1 MATALVTGSAGFIG
15 RHFETALREQ
25 GWNVHGLDIAHGE
38 DARDLFRYGTPVSYD
53 LVVHAAAVVGGRQI
67 IDNDPLAQA
76 VNFELD
82 AGLFAWAA
90 RARPRRVLYFSSSAA
105 YPVELQ
111 DGSARGTRR
120 SLKEA
125 DIDLGKPALPDQLY
139 GWAKLTGER
148 LAAYARAKG
157 VGVTVVRPF
166 SGYGPDQ
173 DSSYPFPAFID
184 RALAKEDPFLI
195 WGDGQQV
202 RDFIHVADIV
212 RVSLE
217 LVQAD
222 DNGPV
227 NLCSGAGTSME
238 ELARLVYR
246 QAGYDPKIEF
256 VPSAPSGVPY
266 RVGDDTRAY
275 AWRRGHVPLVIGV
288 NEALQYRRGPL

>member
-15 RHFETALREQ
+15 RHFEAALREQ
-25 GWNVHGLDIAHGE
+25 GWNVRGLDIAYGD
-38 DARDLFRYGTPVSYD
+38 DARDLFRYGSPVDYD
-53 LVVHAAAVVGGRQI
+53 LVVHAAAEVGGRQT
-67 IDNDPLAQA
+67 IDNDPLVQA

-105 YPVELQ
+105 YPVGLQ

-120 SLKEA
+120 SLKET
-125 DIDLGKPALPDQLY
+125 DIDLGRPELPDQLY

-148 LAAYARAKG
+148 LAALARAKG
-157 VGVTVVRPF
+157 LGVTVVRPF

-173 DSSYPFPAFID
+173 DGSYPFPAFID
-184 RALAKEDPFLI
+184 RALAEEDPFLI

-202 RDFIHVADIV
+202 RDFIHVDDIV
-212 RVSLE
+212 RICME

-222 DNGPV
+222 HNGPV
-227 NLCSGAGTSME
+227 NLCSGTGTSME
-238 ELARLVYR
+238 ELARLVHQ

-256 VPSAPSGVPY
+256 VPSAPSGVAY

-275 AWRRGHVPLVIGV
+275 AWRRGHVSLSDGV
-288 NEALQYRRGPL
+288 NQALQYRRGLM

>member
-15 RHFETALREQ
+15 RHFETALKEQ
-25 GWNVHGLDIAHGE
+25 GWNVRGVDIAYGD
-38 DARDLFRYGTPVSYD
+38 DARDLFRYGTPVDYD
-53 LVVHAAAVVGGRQI
+53 LVVHAAAVVGGRQV

-82 AGLFAWAA
+82 AAMFAWAA

-105 YPVELQ
+105 YPVDLQ
-111 DGSARGTRR
+111 DGGARALRR
-120 SLKEA
+120 GLKEA
-125 DIDLGKPALPDQLY
+125 DIDLDKPLLPDQLY

-148 LAAYARAKG
+148 LAAHARAKG
-157 VGVTVVRPF
+157 LGVTVVRPF

-173 DSSYPFPAFID
+173 DPCYPFPAFVD

-202 RDFIHVADIV
+202 RDFIHVDDIV
-212 RVSLE
+212 RISLE
-217 LVQAD
+217 LVQTD
-222 DNGPV
+222 HNGPV
-227 NLCSGAGTSME
+227 NLCSGTGTSME
-238 ELARLVYR
+238 ELARLVHL

-266 RVGDDTRAY
+266 RVGDDTKAY
-275 AWRRGHVPLVIGV
+275 GWRGGRVSLADGV
-288 NEALQYRRGPL
+288 NQALQYRRGLM